1 MAASTSTH
9 QLVDTLEEY
18 DDVVAWVN
26 EALTMN
32 HSEEPDSILELTDLD
47 HQITQLLSIV
57 DISSEDTFNQ
67 VERIIDDVS
76 RGIPRLAYDLH
87 FMKDGASTLQNA
99 LISLLQRSR
108 DAAPKESS
116 AALDTLRH
124 LDTIKGR
131 MEAAREVLRE
141 AESWSTLEHEVTS
154 LIAEKSYTKA
164 AERLSEAHKSM
175 VVFQNTAEYD
185 PRRTLL
191 VNLQNQL
198 EAALST
204 ALLSAINTQDS
215 SSCKAYFSIFSIIAR
230 ESEFRNYYYASRR
243 SSVVSLWQNVIFS
256 DCGLKGNEET
266 SFINFLPRFF
276 SGFLSLLNSE
286 KSSIC
291 AIFPD
296 PALTLSQFISSIL
309 SSLQPTMAQRLALFS
324 AHYGDSSLPHLI
336 SLLRATE
343 EFAIGVDK
351 IIEKVKLGASPLLST
366 VSSLSDKAQS
376 HRRRSTRM
384 SISLRPGQH
393 RSSSSDIG
401 VVKLT
406 DSLEIL
412 EWDQELFQP
421 FLDFQVD
428 YGSLERRY
436 LEQSLYAI
444 ITNDSRDAIQTADR
458 PRLFRERAVDIFG
471 VAERSMDRCKMF
483 THGYGAVGLLHAL
496 DAFFQSFIDM
506 WTADLES
513 EIHPSAF
520 IQNPASETEL
530 SDLDY
535 TAQDWSDI
543 QLSLHLLAS
552 AKSSYDRLSSFE
564 TRVRSFVGQVA
575 ALFRLATND
584 PSNFLI
590 AATKGESQLLEQSS
604 LNSAELHA
612 LLISTENE
620 STIRD
625 PPFSASLRHQP
636 PTTTPTESLLI
647 NARKSLSNFARTCQS
662 SMIKTILS
670 PLRKHLVGYAS
681 SLAWRSTSGL
691 NVAVSSIDLKVPSFS
706 LSPTETMQRVAEGL
720 LNLPRLFE
728 VYADDDA
735 LAFSLDTLPYVEHT
749 MLRVTSEQMQEVIQ
763 ASNWRGTTYSS
774 KPAVADAETVTSAW
788 LISLGHTLLDHL
800 TSDVL
805 PTIPT
810 LTVPGAAQLFSDLE
824 YMSNIVRALN
834 VEHVLLE
841 KWKTYIGVDD
851 GSKLIIEVG
860 PGSLDTVLDTVSKQR
875 GWR

>member
-1 MAASTSTH
+1 MAAPTSTH
-9 QLVDTLEEY
+9 RLVETLEEY
-18 DDVVAWVN
+18 DDVVAWAN

-32 HSEEPDSILELTDLD
+32 HSEEPDSILELIDLD
-47 HQITQLLSIV
+47 HQISQLLSIV
-57 DISSEDTFNQ
+57 DISSEDTFKQ

-87 FMKDGASTLQNA
+87 FMKDGASTLQSA

-164 AERLSEAHKSM
+164 AERLSEANKGM

-204 ALLSAINTQDS
+204 ALLSAINAQDS
-215 SSCKAYFSIFSIIAR
+215 SSCKAYFSIFSIIER

-243 SSVVSLWQNVIFS
+243 SSVVSLWQNAILS
-256 DCGLKGNEET
+256 DCGHKGNEDT

-276 SGFLSLLNSE
+276 SSFLSLLNSE

-324 AHYGDSSLPHLI
+324 AHYGDSILPHLI

-343 EFAIGVDK
+343 IFATGVDK
-351 IIEKVKLGASPLLST
+351 IIEKVKLGASPILST
-366 VSSLSDKAQS
+366 VSSSSDKAQS

-384 SISLRPGQH
+384 SISIRPGQY
-393 RSSSSDIG
+393 RASSSDMG
-401 VVKLT
+401 VVKLI

-513 EIHPSAF
+513 EIHPSAL
-520 IQNPASETEL
+520 IQNPASGTEL

-564 TRVRSFVGQVA
+564 TKVRTSIGQVA
-575 ALFRLATND
+575 AHFRLATND

-604 LNSAELHA
+604 LNSAELQA
-612 LLISTENE
+612 LLLSTENE

-625 PPFSASLRHQP
+625 PPYSASLRHQP
-636 PTTTPTESLLI
+636 PTTIPAESLLI

-662 SMIKTILS
+662 SMTNTILS
-670 PLRKHLVGYAS
+670 PLRKHLIGYAS
-681 SLAWRSTSGL
+681 SPAWRSTTDL

-720 LNLPRLFE
+720 LNLPRIFE

-735 LAFSLDTLPYVEHT
+735 LAFSLDTLPYAEHT

-763 ASNWRGTTYSS
+763 ASNWRGTMYNS

-788 LISLGHTLLDHL
+788 LISLGHILLDHL
-800 TSDVL
+800 TSDIL
-805 PTIPT
+805 PAIPT
-810 LTVPGAAQLFSDLE
+810 LTAPGAAQLFSDLD
-824 YMSNIVRALN
+824 YLSNIVRALN

-841 KWKTYIGVDD
+841 KWKTYVGIDD
-851 GSKLIIEVG
+851 GSKLITEDG
-860 PGSLDTVLDTVSKQR
+860 PVSLDTILDTVSKQR